1 MLETITLGV
10 PLLGFPFWADQFT
23 NCKLMVDE
31 WKIGYRLREDS
42 QVEDNELIVREDIS
56 RTIRKLFSDEGKGV
70 KKFFEAL
77 KDCARTTMKRGGSSD
92 KNIAIRKLFY
102 DEGKEVKKNVEALK
116 YCARTAVRRGGS
128 LDKNIECFIEG
139 LKNKHIGE

>member
-1 MLETITLGV
+1 MLESIALGV

-92 KNIAIRKLFY
+92 KNIAIRK
-102 DEGKEVKKNVEALK
+102 